1 MYHREFKRFEHLKRH
16 SLKTKSCES
25 YVNNGNGN
33 LWGMTR
39 AIQVEKKLV
48 MTVFTRKLSRNK
60 LVKLSGLDSII
71 NINSKSEI
79 HS

>member
-1 MYHREFKRFEHLKRH
+1 MYHREFKWFEHLKRH

-25 YVNNGNGN
+25 YVNGKGN
-33 LWGMTR
+33 LWGVTR
-39 AIQVEKKLV
+39 PIQVEKKLV

-60 LVKLSGLDSII
+60 LVKLSGLDSLI
-71 NINSKSEI
+71 NIDRKSEI

>member
-1 MYHREFKRFEHLKRH
+1 M
-16 SLKTKSCES
+16 TKSCKS
-25 YVNNGNGN
+25 YVNNDNGN
-33 LWGMTR
+33 LWRMTG

-60 LVKLSGLDSII
+60 LVKLSGLDSLI